1 MTLPPDNRNDIVNYR
16 IEKAYSS
23 LTEAKSVVALDFW
36 NLAVNRLYY
45 AVYYISVALLI
56 SRGIET
62 TTHKG
67 AIRMIG
73 YSFVKDGLL
82 TPADSQLLGRL
93 FSMRQTGDYED
104 LYDWKERDVVP
115 LIPQV
120 EEYIERVRKLIELAN
135 EKTG

>member
-1 MTLPPDNRNDIVNYR
+1 MG
-16 IEKAYSS
+16 
-23 LTEAKSVVALDFW
+23 FW

-56 SRGIET
+56 SRGIEA

-67 AIRMIG
+67 SIRMVG

-104 LYDWKERDVVP
+104 LYDWKEKDVVP
-115 LIPQV
+115 IIPQV
-120 EEYIERVRKLIELAN
+120 EEYIQRVRNLIEITN
-135 EKTG
+135 EKTE